1 MAVRVLA
8 SLRFGMRLTH
18 CLCCRWQLGKC
29 KQRAHPA
36 TENVPASTL
45 QQYDIRI
52 EQLEDAMLKARVVGT
67 ASLRLTAGSLCKCQY
82 AFRHFD
88 N

>member
-1 MAVRVLA
+1 MAVCVLA
-8 SLRFGMRLTH
+8 SPRFGMRLTQ

-45 QQYDIRI
+45 QQYDSRI
-52 EQLEDAMLKARVVGT
+52 EQLEDAMLKARVVSIS
-67 ASLRLTAGSLCKCQY
+67 APDSWFLVQVSY
-82 AFRHFD
+82 AFRLLD
-88 N
+88 D